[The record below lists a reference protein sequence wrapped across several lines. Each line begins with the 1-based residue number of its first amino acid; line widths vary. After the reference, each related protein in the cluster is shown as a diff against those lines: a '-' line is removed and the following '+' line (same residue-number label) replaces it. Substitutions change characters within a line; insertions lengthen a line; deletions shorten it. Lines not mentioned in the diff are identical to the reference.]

1 MIDWFVQTLRN
12 YPEIAI
18 FLSLA
23 LGYYFGSFTY
33 KGLGL
38 GAVTATLIA
47 AVIIGQ
53 LEIKIGSPL
62 KPTFFLMFLFAIGYG
77 VGPQFVRGIAQDGIP
92 QALFAVVVCFFCLG
106 APYLG
111 AKLAG
116 YDVGSALG
124 LYAGSQTISASM
136 GLGTDAINRLGLPPE
151 ETKKLLDAI
160 PVAYAVTYIF
170 GTIGSAIVL
179 ALIGPALLGID
190 LEAACRRYEEKHG
203 GKKEGGGPGT
213 AWHQFELRAFRV
225 NERGLVVGKT
235 PREAETLLPEQRV
248 FVQRIRRDGQV
259 LEATEDTVIRA
270 GDILA
275 VAGRRDVLVE
285 LVGANAEEV
294 NDRELLA
301 VPIEGPDVYVTNKA
315 VDGKTLAEL
324 AKLPGARGVF
334 LRRIVRGATATEIP
348 ILADTKLYRGDIVTI
363 VGRIPDVTAGTKM
376 LGYPDRV
383 TDVADVA
390 FIGGA
395 ITIGA
400 LLGALVYKVGSVP
413 LTLST
418 SGGVLIAGLFF
429 GWLRSVRPTFGR
441 IPSST
446 VWFMNSVGLNV
457 FIAVVGISSGPGF
470 VAGLQQLG
478 FSLFFW
484 GVVVTTVSLILA
496 MYVGKYVFKFDEAIL
511 LGACSGARTTT
522 ASLGM
527 INDRAKSQIPG
538 LGYTV
543 TYAVGNTLLTVWGMV
558 LVMLLT

>member
-1 MIDWFVQTLRN
+1 MIDWFVNTLRS

-47 AVIIGQ
+47 AVLIGQ
-53 LEIKIGSPL
+53 LGITVSGPIKPA
-62 KPTFFLMFLFAIGYG
+62 FFLMFLFAIGYG
-77 VGPQFVRGIAQDGIP
+77 VGPQFVRGIAKDGVP
-92 QALFAVVVCFFCLG
+92 QALFAAVVCVFCLL
-106 APYLG
+106 AAFAG

-116 YDVGSALG
+116 YDVGSAAG

-136 GLGTDAINRLGLPPE
+136 GLATDAINRQGLPPE
-151 ETKKLLDAI
+151 ETKKLLDAM

-179 ALIGPALLGID
+179 ALVGPALLGID
-190 LEAACRRYEEKHG
+190 LEAACKRYEEQHG
-203 GKKEGGGPGT
+203 GKRALGGPGT
-213 AWHQFELRAFRV
+213 AWYQFELRAYRIA
-225 NERGLVVGKT
+225 EDGRAVGKT
-235 PREAETLLPEQRV
+235 VQEAEAFLPEERV
-248 FVQRIRRDGQV
+248 FVQRIRRGGKIID
-259 LEATEDTVIRA
+259 ATADAVIQA
-270 GDILA
+270 GDVLA
-275 VAGRRDVLVE
+275 IAGRRDVLVN
-285 LVGANAEEV
+285 LIGQAAQEV
-294 NDRELLA
+294 DDRELLA
-301 VPIEGPDVYVTNKA
+301 VPVEGVDVYVSSKEA
-315 VDGKTLAEL
+315 DGKTLAEL
-324 AKLPGARGVF
+324 AKAPAARGVF
-334 LRRIVRGATATEIP
+334 LRKITRGATATDIP
-348 ILADTKLYRGDIVTI
+348 ILPNTELHRGDIVTI
-363 VGRIPDVTAGTKM
+363 VGRTQDIAATTKM
-376 LGYPDRV
+376 LGYPDRA

-390 FIGGA
+390 FIGAA
-395 ITIGA
+395 IAIGG
-400 LLGALVYKVGSVP
+400 LLGAMVYKIGSVP

-418 SGGVLIAGLFF
+418 SGGALISGLFF

-441 IPSST
+441 IPSPT

-470 VAGLQQLG
+470 VAGLKALG
-478 FSLFFW
+478 FSLFLW
-484 GVVVTTVSLILA
+484 GVVVTTVPLILA
-496 MYVGKYVFKFDEAIL
+496 MYVGKYLFRFDDAIV
-511 LGACSGARTTT
+511 LGCCSGARTTT

-543 TYAVGNTLLTVWGMV
+543 TYAVGNTLLTIWGMV

>member
-1 MIDWFVQTLRN
+1 MFDWFANTLRS

-53 LEIKIGSPL
+53 LGITVTGPL

-77 VGPQFVRGIAQDGIP
+77 VGPQFVRGIASDGLP
-92 QALFAVVVCFFCLG
+92 QALFAIVVCLFCLV
-106 APYLG
+106 APY
-111 AKLAG
+111 AVVKIAG
-116 YDVGSALG
+116 YDVGSAAG

-136 GLGTDAINRLGLPPE
+136 GLATDAINRLGLAPE
-151 ETKKLLDAI
+151 ETKKLLDGM

-179 ALIGPALLGID
+179 ALLGPALLRID
-190 LEAACRRYEEKHG
+190 LEAACKRYEETHG
-203 GKKEGGGPGT
+203 GKKEAGGPGT
-213 AWHQFELRAFRV
+213 AWYQFALRAFRV
-225 NERGLVVGKT
+225 REGGQAVGKT
-235 PREAETLLPEQRV
+235 VQEAEALLPNQRV
-248 FVQRIRRDGQV
+248 FVQRIRRGDRII
-259 LEATEDTVIRA
+259 EATSDTVIQA
-270 GDILA
+270 GDIIA
-275 VAGRRDVLVE
+275 VAGRRDVLVS
-285 LVGANAEEV
+285 LIGPVAEEV
-294 NDRELLA
+294 DDRELLA
-301 VPIEGPDVYVTNKA
+301 VPVEGLDVYVTNKQ
-315 VDGKTLAEL
+315 VDGKALAEL
-324 AKLPGARGVF
+324 AESPWARGVF
-334 LRRIVRGATATEIP
+334 VRKIVRGATATNIP
-348 ILADTKLYRGDIVTI
+348 ILPGTELQRGDIITL
-363 VGRIPDVTAGTKM
+363 VGRSQDVAAATKAI
-376 LGYPDRV
+376 GYPDRA

-390 FIGGA
+390 FIGAA
-395 ITIGA
+395 IALGA
-400 LLGALVYKVGSVP
+400 LLGAVVYKVGSVP

-418 SGGVLIAGLFF
+418 SGGALISGLFF

-470 VAGLQQLG
+470 VAGLKQLG
-478 FSLFFW
+478 FSLFLW
-484 GVVVTTVSLILA
+484 GVVATTVPLVLA
-496 MYVGKYVFKFDEAIL
+496 MYVGKYLFKFDDAIV
-511 LGACSGARTTT
+511 LGCCSGARTTT

-543 TYAVGNTLLTVWGMV
+543 TYAVGNTFLTIWGMV